1 MCGIAG
7 VVGSQDRGW
16 AEARVREL
24 TRALARRGP
33 DAEGLESWDG
43 ATLGHRRLSIFDLS
57 DAGRQP
63 MLSPDGRVAVV
74 FNGAIYNF
82 LELRAELESRGC
94 TFRSRTDTEILIHGY
109 REWGIDALLPR
120 LRGMFAI
127 GLWDDR
133 DRALFLVRDRLGV
146 KPLYYAS
153 QGPRLAFASTAR
165 ALHAAGFAEDIAP
178 MAVADFLEF
187 GYVPDDRAIYRGVA
201 KVPAATVIEWRDGR
215 MSAREYWH
223 PPQHTEFHGT
233 FDDAVAETR
242 RLLLQAVERRLQAD
256 VPVGA
261 LLSGGI
267 DSSLVCWGMKALG
280 ADITAFT
287 AATPGDPV
295 DESDDARQTARDLGL
310 RHRVLDLSRDELP
323 DAEELADAYGEPFA
337 CSSAL
342 GMLRL
347 SRAVKSSATVLL
359 VGDGGDDVFLGYPG
373 YLHFLHAQRLARFL
387 PAAVAR
393 AWRTVRPPAP
403 SHGHLRRARHFLDY
417 AAGGLGAVVRAPGG
431 FPWLQQQGLPG
442 PRLQRA
448 AVRRRAIEESHA
460 SARRLLDEFL
470 EYERHG
476 RFVGEYMTKVDG
488 ATMHYA
494 LEARAPFLDADLCE
508 FARTLPY
515 ELRLRGGRLKAVLR
529 ALARR
534 ELGERVARGRKRG
547 FGIPAERWMLGPWRA
562 RVSEVFG
569 DSTLAREGWMNA
581 TALAEAWRR
590 ALATGVVPQQLWYV
604 YVLELW
610 FRREHAPHE
619 AVAPVLD
626 TVGSPAAV

>member
-7 VVGSQDRGW
+7 LIGSADRVA
-16 AEARVREL
+16 AERDVRAM
-24 TRALARRGP
+24 TDALARRGP
-33 DAEGLESWDG
+33 DAEGIESWDG
-43 ATLGHRRLSIFDLS
+43 AVLGHRRLSIFDLS

-63 MLSPDGRVAVV
+63 MLSPDGRIGVV

-82 LELRAELESRGC
+82 PELRRDLEARGHA
-94 TFRSRTDTEILIHGY
+94 FRTRTDTEVLVHGY

-127 GLWDDR
+127 GLWDAATR
-133 DRALFLVRDRLGV
+133 TVYLVRDRLGV
-146 KPLYYAS
+146 KPLLYNVRD
-153 QGPRLAFASTAR
+153 GRLAFASTAR
-165 ALHAAGFAEDIAP
+165 ALRQAGMASEIDP
-178 MAVADFLEF
+178 GAVAEYLEF
-187 GYVPDDRAIYRGVA
+187 GYVTDDRSIYRGVA
-201 KVPAATVIEWRDGR
+201 KLPAATVLEWRDGR
-215 MSAREYWH
+215 MRMRTYWQPPARMDF
-223 PPQHTEFHGT
+223 PGT
-233 FDDAVAETR
+233 FDDAVVETR

-267 DSSLVCWGMKALG
+267 DSSLVCWAMRELG

-295 DESDDARQTARDLGL
+295 DESEDARRTAADLGL
-310 RHRVLDLSRDELP
+310 RHRVLDLSRAEFP
-323 DAEELADAYGEPFA
+323 EAEELVHAYGEPFA

-347 SRAVKSSATVLL
+347 SKAVKSSATVLL

-373 YLHFLHAQRLARFL
+373 YLHFLWAQRLAR
-387 PAAVAR
+387 AV
-393 AWRTVRPPAP
+393 PAP
-403 SHGHLRRARHFLDY
+403 GAALWRALRPAERGAGVGRRVRHFVDY
-417 AAGGLGAVVRAPGG
+417 ALGGLGAVTRAPDG
-431 FPWLQQQGLPG
+431 FPWLQRQGIAG
-442 PRLQRA
+442 ERLRDLTIT
-448 AVRRRAIEESHA
+448 RRLIPESRE
-460 SARRLLDEFL
+460 SARRLLTEFL

-488 ATMHYA
+488 ATMHHA

-515 ELRLRGGRLKAVLR
+515 GIRLRGGRLKAVLR
-529 ALARR
+529 ELARR

-547 FGIPAERWMLGPWRA
+547 FGIPAERWMLGAWRSNVDDA
-562 RVSEVFG
+562 FRH
-569 DSTLAREGWMNA
+569 STLAERGWI
-581 TALAEAWRR
+581 EPR
-590 ALATGVVPQQLWYV
+590 ALARAWDGAIAAAFVPLQLWYV

-610 FRREHAPHE
+610 ARHEEGVVARETSGATR
-619 AVAPVLD
+619 L
-626 TVGSPAAV
+626 AAV

>member
-24 TRALARRGP
+24 THALARRGP
-33 DAEGLESWDG
+33 DAEGLHSWDG

-63 MLSPDGRVAVV
+63 MLSPDGRIAVV

-82 LELRAELESRGC
+82 RELRAELESCGC
-94 TFRSRTDTEILIHGY
+94 TFRSRTDTEVLIHGY
-109 REWGIDALLPR
+109 REWGMDALLPR
-120 LRGMFAI
+120 LRGMFTI

-133 DRALFLVRDRLGV
+133 RRTLFLVRDRLGV

-153 QGPRLAFASTAR
+153 VGGCLAFASTAR
-165 ALHAAGFAEDIAP
+165 ALRAAGFAADIAP

-187 GYVPDDRAIYRGVA
+187 GYVPDDRVIHNGLA
-201 KVPAATVIEWRDGR
+201 KVPAATVVEWRDGR
-215 MSAREYWH
+215 MSARQYWQ
-223 PPQHTEFHGT
+223 PPRETDFRGT
-233 FDDAVAETR
+233 FGDAVAETR

-267 DSSLVCWGMKALG
+267 DSSLVCWGMRQLG

-295 DESDDARQTARDLGL
+295 DESGDATQTARDLGL
-310 RHRVLDLSRDELP
+310 RHRILDLSHDELP

-373 YLHFLHAQRLARFL
+373 YLHFLHAQRLAGVI
-387 PAAVAR
+387 PAAA
-393 AWRTVRPPAP
+393 AALWRSLRPTP
-403 SHGHLRRARHFLDY
+403 SRGRLRRARHFVDY
-417 AAGGLGAVVRAPGG
+417 AAGGLGAVVQAPDG
-431 FPWLQQQGLPG
+431 FPWLERQGLPG
-442 PRLQRA
+442 PRLEHA
-448 AVRRRAIEESHA
+448 TVARRAIAESHA

-488 ATMHYA
+488 ATMHYG

-508 FARTLPY
+508 FARRLPY

-529 ALARR
+529 ELARR
-534 ELGERVARGRKRG
+534 EIGERVARGRKRG

-562 RVSEVFG
+562 RVDEVFA
-569 DSTLAREGWMNA
+569 SSALARDGWINA
-581 TALAEAWRR
+581 APLAAAWRGAIAR
-590 ALATGVVPQQLWYV
+590 GVVPQQLWYL

-610 FRREHAPHE
+610 LRREQRPYEAP
-619 AVAPVLD
+619 APVVE